1 MDFKNILF
9 KKEDRIGFITLN
21 RPEVYNA
28 LNDPLFIEMGK
39 VIEEIKIDSEIGV
52 VIITG
57 AGEKAFA
64 SGADINEV
72 ITLEIVSGWENSRGH
87 QSVLN
92 KLEQVG
98 KPSIAAVNGYC
109 LGGGLELA
117 MACTIRIASEK
128 ARFGLPEVSLG
139 LTPAIGGTQRLTRLV
154 GRGKANEMILTGK
167 PIDAQEA
174 FRIGLVNQVVSAE
187 KLIAKAREMAESIL
201 SNSPTAIRVAMELIL
216 RGMDMS
222 LDNSIAFESA
232 MGQISL
238 GSPEAKQRMKAF
250 LERSQK
256 K

>member
-1 MDFKNILF
+1 MMDLKNILF
-9 KKEDRIGFITLN
+9 KKENQMAFITLN
-21 RPEVYNA
+21 RPDVYNA
-28 LNDPLFIEMGK
+28 LNHPLFMEMGE
-39 VIEEIKIDSEIGV
+39 VIEEVKMDREIGAL
-52 VIITG
+52 IITG

-72 ITLEIVSGWENSRGH
+72 ITLDIVSGWENSRDH
-87 QSVLN
+87 QIVLN
-92 KLEQVG
+92 RLEQLG

-117 MACTIRIASEK
+117 MACSIRVASER

-139 LTPAIGGTQRLTRLV
+139 LTPAFGGTQRLTRLV
-154 GRGKANEMILTGK
+154 GRGKAIEMILTGK

-174 FRIGLVNQVVSAE
+174 FRIGLVNQVVVAE
-187 KLIAKAREMAESIL
+187 SLIPKAREMAESIL
-201 SNSPTAIRVAMELIL
+201 KNSPTAVRVAMELIL

-238 GSPEAKQRMKAF
+238 GSPEAVQRLKVF
-250 LERSQK
+250 LEK
-256 K
+256 KK